1 MEMLNNYDPRIKSFR
16 QSRLLFVRKAHYR
29 GGVYENNENNE
40 NNIIGIDHGY
50 ADDAEN
56 RLVAITECIDPYKVT
71 PTINNENGAVNN
83 Y

>member
-1 MEMLNNYDPRIKSFR
+1 MLDDYDPRVKSFR

-29 GGVYENNENNE
+29 GKGYENDE

-50 ADDAEN
+50 AADDEN
-56 RLVAITECIDPYKVT
+56 RLVAITECIDPYRVT
-71 PTINNENGAVNN
+71 PTIDNNGAVNN